1 MSKLV
6 TLHEFIMDRQH
17 DFPYATGELS
27 RLLNDI
33 AIASKVVNKDV
44 RRGGFMKTITQNE
57 FNQFISTGRK
67 VVQFSATWCGPCKM
81 LTKTIEDISLDGV
94 EFAKVDVDESRELAL
109 QFGVRSVPLL
119 VVFQD
124 GKEIKQAPGA
134 KPRDAVISFVTE
146 D

>member
-1 MSKLV
+1 
-6 TLHEFIMDRQH
+6 
-17 DFPYATGELS
+17 
-27 RLLNDI
+27 
-33 AIASKVVNKDV
+33 
-44 RRGGFMKTITQNE
+44 MKTITQNE

-134 KPRDAVISFVTE
+134 KPRYAVISFVTE